1 MPGLVHILTHSN
13 THRHTCNEVLIDSYI
28 NTRLSLHLPMQT
40 HTHTL
45 QLLLHVSALRAP
57 GPSAQTFSTSP
68 LMENCSPFTS
78 LFHILAAALSI
89 SFTAVTIALT
99 DGPSTALHSHNAR
112 NPDITQYPERVRG
125 DTCCSFTDT
134 PVHRVTGRQVCGL
147 KARGRFVRLDMND
160 TSKDMSI
167 FFPAERTEDWK
178 NPLIVIH
185 TIIYQSS

>member
-1 MPGLVHILTHSN
+1 
-13 THRHTCNEVLIDSYI
+13 
-28 NTRLSLHLPMQT
+28 
-40 HTHTL
+40 
-45 QLLLHVSALRAP
+45 
-57 GPSAQTFSTSP
+57 
-68 LMENCSPFTS
+68 MENCSPFTS
-78 LFHILAAALSI
+78 LFRILAAALPI
-89 SFTAVTIALT
+89 SFTAVAIALT
-99 DGPSTALHSHNAR
+99 DGPSAALHGHNAR

-178 NPLIVIH
+178 NPLKVIY
-185 TIIYQSS
+185 TIIYQSSVTMSACLELILRLHVRIWVFGAPKYSPPATTG

>member
-112 NPDITQYPERVRG
+112 NPDITQYPEGPRG
-125 DTCCSFTDT
+125 YMLLIYRHAST
-134 PVHRVTGRQVCGL
+134 PCDWSTGL
-147 KARGRFVRLDMND
+147 RF
-160 TSKDMSI
+160 KGPGEI
-167 FFPAERTEDWK
+167 CQAGHE
-178 NPLIVIH
+178 
-185 TIIYQSS
+185 